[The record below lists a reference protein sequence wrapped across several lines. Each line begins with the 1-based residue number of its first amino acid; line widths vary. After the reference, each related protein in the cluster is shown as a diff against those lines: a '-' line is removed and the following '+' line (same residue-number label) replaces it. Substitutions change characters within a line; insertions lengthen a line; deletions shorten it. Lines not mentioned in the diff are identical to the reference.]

1 RVAYVLTDQDD
12 EWNIQEPRPTGHV
25 VVQTIGDHPGA
36 PRPLT
41 SGAVHSS
48 FPAWSP
54 DGHRLA
60 FVREDSAGGRIV
72 IWDAERNETRPVGD
86 AFTARAY
93 LAPQWQPSAPALIGA
108 GPQPGRPAQ
117 PYRVRALKNPDARIP
132 GDQFFV
138 DDRRALLTAID
149 AAGGKATPLV
159 REPIVLRSFRVSPT
173 GRDL

>member
-72 IWDAERNETRPVGD
+72 IWDAERDETRPVGD

-93 LAPQWQPSAPALIGA
+93 LAPQWQPSGTALIA
-108 GPQPGRPAQ
+108 AVPQPERPAQ
-117 PYRVRALKNPDARIP
+117 PYPPPALQNTDAPLPRA
-132 GDQFFV
+132 QV
-138 DDRRALLTAID
+138 
-149 AAGGKATPLV
+149 LV
-159 REPIVLRSFRVSPT
+159 
-173 GRDL
+173 